1 MRQQSQFLATQ
12 QSVESELC
20 LSFPSLTSFESQT
33 LDQLSQI
40 TPSNATQIEVSQ
52 THSSSTNISQT
63 NYSNQSM
70 NANSTKPVFQFMF
83 NINNSNNLDD
93 KVQQA
98 KLTPQFSQTPMT
110 TSLQH
115 PKPNAQSVLK
125 THNLF
130 NSNFKLNSSHAQTS
144 PFNKDKKHHTNLS
157 DLNQQRMKF
166 SQTQVPSQDFEALFE
181 QRSSQNAEAQLFN
194 NKLKQTIGTS
204 TTLSDTQLESVALK
218 CIDFNSK
225 VSLENQNVSKVAQ
238 KSSYSQEQCQIDT
251 TLKQKFDYKLLNCK
265 QNFNKQ
271 QVENQTMLSLN
282 STVSIR
288 DDHEN
293 LQKIFQ
299 SSYDSN
305 DQTFDYNDYSYFS
318 QLQQNQTQANK
329 VASSVLESLPSS
341 SERSFSI
348 VVQNQFEGLNL
359 NENQAKILQPMS
371 YTTTTIEDQ
380 FLKLIL
386 SDPSKMSQFFQKIS
400 QAQSLQQNLTQQ
412 NLVTQAASDK
422 NISSPV
428 DYQKIH
434 NGQNAQ
440 VSSEK
445 FLVQEEV
452 SGKLRNHPE
461 FELQDLLTQ
470 SQQTLSTQSQEHSD
484 DPIFM
489 TSCQN
494 TPINHIAMNLVSS
507 IQKQSQLPPLAST
520 STYHLKKVILEILS
534 SRKSKINEQ
543 ITFLKSLR
551 SLIVT
556 NQHQNEQI
564 IECYDNH
571 RDKTV
576 SILREKEQIVQGLSQ
591 GLEILCKSQLF
602 N

>member
-318 QLQQNQTQANK
+318 QLQQNQTQAIFKQPK
-329 VASSVLESLPSS
+329 VFESLPSS
-341 SERSFSI
+341 SDKNVNT
-348 VVQNQFEGLNL
+348 VVQNKSKGLNL

-386 SDPSKMSQFFQKIS
+386 SDPSKMSYFFQKIS
-400 QAQSLQQNLTQQ
+400 QAQSLQQIGTQK
-412 NLVTQAASDK
+412 NYVTQAASEKDLSIPMK
-422 NISSPV
+422 FQRIQNE
-428 DYQKIH
+428 QK
-434 NGQNAQ
+434 AQ
-440 VSSEK
+440 VSNEK
-445 FLVQEEV
+445 FHGLEKVFAKE
-452 SGKLRNHPE
+452 RNQSQ

-470 SQQTLSTQSQEHSD
+470 SQKTLSTQSQEHSD
-484 DPIFM
+484 GPIE
-489 TSCQN
+489 N
-494 TPINHIAMNLVSS
+494 TPINYIAINPVSS
-507 IQKQSQLPPLAST
+507 MQIHPLLQPLNQAST
-520 STYHLKKVILEILS
+520 YLLKQVLFEILS
-534 SRKSKINEQ
+534 SRNSKINEQ

-551 SLIVT
+551 KFIVT

-591 GLEILCKSQLF
+591 GLEILCKSQIF